1 MRVLMLAGWMAWVA
15 YGAVAHVPIKNG
27 VELKAG
33 EAWVL
38 NMDASGQVEIGW
50 EAVQP
55 KRCVSDCVRFTYLPT
70 NLVFA
75 AAQGGLGRY
84 TPVAGKVSV
93 EYKNVG
99 TDPVTLNIYRLRRTC
114 DAEACQFLAKGEKG
128 RALTFKVEEFKSIT
142 TSKDESCSVIT
153 GVTTLGRPF
162 RVRVVWWTD
171 DKVGRFR
178 CAQFI
183 QRYLTN
189 HTPKEQYRPY
199 ILDGEA
205 VDEGNNIVLRRVD
218 TCVPKAPNF
227 VALNDFK

>member
-1 MRVLMLAGWMAWVA
+1 MTWVG

-27 VELKAG
+27 VELKPG

-55 KRCVSDCVRFTYLPT
+55 KRCASDCVQFTYLPT

-75 AAQGGLGRY
+75 AAQNGLGRY

-99 TDPVTLNIYRLRRTC
+99 SDSVTLNVYRLQRTC

-142 TSKDESCSVIT
+142 TSKDESYSVIT
-153 GVTTLGRPF
+153 GVTTLGRAF
-162 RVRVVWWTD
+162 HVRVVWWTD
-171 DKVGRFR
+171 DKGWRFR

-205 VDEGNNIVLRRVD
+205 VGEGNNVVLRHVD

-227 VALNDFK
+227 GSLNDFK

>member
-1 MRVLMLAGWMAWVA
+1 MRVLLLF
-15 YGAVAHVPIKNG
+15 GAVGWLAHGAVVQIPIKSR
-27 VELKAG
+27 VELKPG

-38 NMDASGQVEIGW
+38 NMEASGQVEIGW
-50 EAVQP
+50 QAAQP
-55 KRCVSDCVRFTYLPT
+55 KRCLSDCVQVTYLPT

-75 AAQGGLGRY
+75 AAQSGLGKY

-93 EYKNVG
+93 EFKNVG
-99 TDPVTLNIYRLRRTC
+99 SDPVSLDIYRLQRTC
-114 DAEACQFLAKGEKG
+114 DAEACQILAKGEKG
-128 RALTFKVEEFKSIT
+128 RALTFKVEEFKSIA
-142 TSKDESCSVIT
+142 TSKDESYSVLT

-171 DKVGRFR
+171 DKAGRFR

-183 QRYLTN
+183 QKYLTAN
-189 HTPKEQYRPY
+189 TPKEQYRPY

-205 VDEGNNIVLRRVD
+205 VGDGDNIVLRHVD

-227 VALNDFK
+227 GSLNEFK

>member
-1 MRVLMLAGWMAWVA
+1 MRGLMLAGWMGWIA

-27 VELKAG
+27 VDLKAG

-50 EAVQP
+50 DAVQP
-55 KRCVSDCVRFTYLPT
+55 KRCASDCVQITYLPAK
-70 NLVFA
+70 LVFA
-75 AAQGGLGRY
+75 AAQSGVGKY

-99 TDPVTLNIYRLRRTC
+99 TDPVILNIYRLQRTC
-114 DAEACQFLAKGEKG
+114 DAEACQFLAAREKG
-128 RALTFKVEEFKSIT
+128 RALTFKVREFKSIA
-142 TSKDESCSVIT
+142 TSKDESYSVIT

-171 DKVGRFR
+171 SKAGRFR

-183 QRYLTN
+183 QKLLTGR
-189 HTPKEQYRPY
+189 TPKEQYGPY

-205 VDEGNNIVLRRVD
+205 VGGGDNIVLRHVD

-227 VALNDFK
+227 GSVNDFK